1 MLDSLNPFS
10 DPMFKKQLLEKEGKL
25 NQNPDNYEVL
35 EPEEVAD
42 LKSIITSAPKLPKQ
56 AKNLILDASALAK
69 NEKDQKAKEISLALN
84 KVFSQY
90 NSEYGLN
97 LEVSFD
103 SLSQTL
109 VDVADEKKRRIL
121 QLYLSQTFDA
131 IRPILIMHLIQRLTL
146 AIDYIT
152 TPEKLFNSAEL
163 TTADIFLVIEKLMQ
177 YIDQLNQMKN
187 DIEIEGADAEL
198 RKIAAD
204 MRADSR
210 NSDENKEM
218 IENFMSLFR
227 KDKNI

>member
-131 IRPILIMHLIQRLTL
+131 IRPILIMHLIQRLAL

-152 TPEKLFNSAEL
+152 APERLFGPEMSSQ
-163 TTADIFLVIEKLMQ
+163 DIFLVIEKLMQ

-204 MRADSR
+204 MRDDSI

>member
-42 LKSIITSAPKLPKQ
+42 LKNIITSAPKLPKQ

-131 IRPILIMHLIQRLTL
+131 IRPILIMHLIQRLAL

-152 TPEKLFNSAEL
+152 APERLFGPEMSSQ
-163 TTADIFLVIEKLMQ
+163 DIFIVVEKLMQ
-177 YIDQLNQMKN
+177 YIDQLNQMKG
-187 DIEIEGADAEL
+187 DIEIEGAGAEL

-204 MRADSR
+204 MRDDSI

-227 KDKNI
+227 KDTKL

>member
-42 LKSIITSAPKLPKQ
+42 LKNIITSAPKLPKQ

-131 IRPILIMHLIQRLTL
+131 IRPILIMHLIQRLAL

-152 TPEKLFNSAEL
+152 APERLFGPEMSSQ
-163 TTADIFLVIEKLMQ
+163 DIFIVVEKLMQ
-177 YIDQLNQMKN
+177 YIDQLNQMKS
-187 DIEIEGADAEL
+187 DIEIEGAGAEL

-204 MRADSR
+204 MRDDSI

-227 KDKNI
+227 KDTKL

>member
-131 IRPILIMHLIQRLTL
+131 IRPILIMHLIQRLAL

-152 TPEKLFNSAEL
+152 APERLFGPEMSSQ
-163 TTADIFLVIEKLMQ
+163 DIFIVVEKLMQ
-177 YIDQLNQMKN
+177 YIDQLNQMKS
-187 DIEIEGADAEL
+187 DIEIEGAGAEL

-204 MRADSR
+204 MRDDSI

-227 KDKNI
+227 KDTKL